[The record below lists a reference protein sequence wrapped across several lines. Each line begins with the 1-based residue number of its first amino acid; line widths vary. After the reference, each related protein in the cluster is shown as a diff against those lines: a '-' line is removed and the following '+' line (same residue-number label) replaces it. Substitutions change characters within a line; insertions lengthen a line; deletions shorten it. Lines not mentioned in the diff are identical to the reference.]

1 MNQYSN
7 GTINRESIK
16 SCTYLNSY
24 DVYSFANLDIDGDFN
39 AMASAANA
47 NALDNY
53 AVLRVRAGDDF
64 LIETADG
71 KSISSVN
78 GEISNT
84 MDIYRW
90 MLVPTSPDEPCEM
103 AFVVTKSDSYTCSV
117 ESDKLLSFYVT
128 DKNGTV
134 GTAADSENCE
144 GLSEMTI
151 SNAKI
156 LELN

>member
-1 MNQYSN
+1 
-7 GTINRESIK
+7 
-16 SCTYLNSY
+16 
-24 DVYSFANLDIDGDFN
+24 
-39 AMASAANA
+39 
-47 NALDNY
+47 
-53 AVLRVRAGDDF
+53 
-64 LIETADG
+64 
-71 KSISSVN
+71 
-78 GEISNT
+78 

-103 AFVVTKSDSYTCSV
+103 AFVVPKSDSYTCSV

-134 GTAADSENCE
+134 GTAADSKNCE

-156 LELN
+156 LEPN